1 MRALLDI
8 VLIILNF
15 ASLVVFVYVIFSLLV
30 SFRVLDT
37 RNQFVSTVWRI
48 LYQTT
53 EPFLAPIRNF
63 MPRNWQIDLSPFVL
77 ILAIIFLQR
86 VIVYYIYPN
95 VL

>member
-8 VLIILNF
+8 VMILLNF
-15 ASLVVFVYVIFSLLV
+15 AQLVIFVYIIFSWLI

-48 LYQTT
+48 LYQMT
-53 EPFLAPIRNF
+53 EPVLRPIRNA
-63 MPRNWQIDLSPFVL
+63 MPKGWAIDLSPLIV

-86 VIVYYIYPN
+86 VIIYYIYPN
-95 VL
+95 VI

>member
-1 MRALLDI
+1 MRAILDI
-8 VLIILNF
+8 ILILLQF
-15 ASLVVFVYVIFSLLV
+15 ASFVVFIYVIFSLLV

-37 RNQFVSTVWRI
+37 RNQVVSTIWRI

-53 EPFLAPIRNF
+53 EPFLRPIRNF
-63 MPRNWQIDLSPFVL
+63 MPKGWQIDFSPFVL

-95 VL
+95 VI